1 MSKLVVGL
9 LLRGI
14 RRNVVDL
21 CLCMSLDASQPPSR
35 RPLVESRSKQSC
47 LSSSGNLK
55 KKKVGCC
62 FVRLERNAQMWLSK
76 TRRSWIAD
84 FFFFFFL
91 SDADVDRFASNKFG
105 VRTET
110 QLGEYRDLP
119 RSLINYYVDGD
130 VAIQNI
136 KTDNNNNREKT
147 RHKLPIKSRMS
158 CYRWR

>member
-47 LSSSGNLK
+47 LSSSGKLK
-55 KKKVGCC
+55 KKKVGC
-62 FVRLERNAQMWLSK
+62 FIRLERNAQMWLSK

-84 FFFFFFL
+84 FCFVFFFL
-91 SDADVDRFASNKFG
+91 SDADVDRFASNKLG

-110 QLGEYRDLP
+110 QLGECRDLP
-119 RSLINYYVDGD
+119 RSIDELLCRRRRCNLKYQNRQQQQQRKNTSQ
-130 VAIQNI
+130 VAN
-136 KTDNNNNREKT
+136 
-147 RHKLPIKSRMS
+147 
-158 CYRWR
+158 